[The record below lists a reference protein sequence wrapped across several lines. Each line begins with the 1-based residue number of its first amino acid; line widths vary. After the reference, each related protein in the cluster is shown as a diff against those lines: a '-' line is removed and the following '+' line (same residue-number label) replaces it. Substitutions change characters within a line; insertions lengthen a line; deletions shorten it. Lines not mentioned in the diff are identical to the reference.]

1 MQVTTQRRQ
10 DEALNVV
17 ADEVVRHKGQVL
29 SRSETSLSA
38 RFAKK
43 FSWLWFLVLVGV
55 FYLPWYWT
63 RSEGSLAV
71 SVAATGDGEDA
82 APSCAV
88 VFTAR
93 GKRAVAAA
101 KRSAKRLR

>member
-38 RFAKK
+38 SFAKK
-43 FSWLWFLVLVGV
+43 FSWLWFLLLAGL
-55 FYLPWYWT
+55 FYLPFYWT
-63 RSEGSLAV
+63 RSAPSLAMSV
-71 SVAATGDGEDA
+71 SDDGGPE
-82 APSCAV
+82 PTV
-88 VFTAR
+88 VTLTSK
-93 GKRAVAAA
+93 GKRAEQTARAV
-101 KRSAKRLR
+101 RRRLR